1 MSNFPIQLN
10 KRVRKMDR
18 RTQQLLTIW
27 GATEEQVSKITA
39 EIDDGLLKYIHESLL
54 VAFNNPANQQKFMR
68 MKNSNS
74 PFNGT
79 TPLEYLAKYPEQ
91 ARQVAEHILS
101 LGMPW

>member
-1 MSNFPIQLN
+1 
-10 KRVRKMDR
+10 MDR
-18 RTQQLLTIW
+18 RTQLLTTW
-27 GATEEQVSKITA
+27 GATENQASRITA
-39 EIDDGLLKYIHESLL
+39 EIDDGLLEYIHESLL
-54 VAFNNPANQQKFMR
+54 VAFNNPANQEKFMR

-91 ARQVAEHILS
+91 ARQVAGHILA